1 MAGLFYNA
9 SVLEPG
15 EVRVLRTISM
25 PLASLIVALW
35 ALACQKSE
43 PPPAPA
49 APPAP
54 EVRVPGEADLP
65 GAWEADVRQK
75 ILRVA
80 AEALRERKPGDPAPV
95 AVFDF
100 DHTCVRGDF
109 GRAFFDWMIQKDRI
123 RWGDPIYNALP
134 EDKRSDIRQAVE
146 ALAKLQPEKRA
157 GSREQ
162 ARLRKLMHKSYW
174 GLCRSGNWEQCFP
187 WQVRFYAGY
196 SPQEITAMAR
206 EVWAAELT
214 RPMGSEPI
222 RESPDDEQPALTGTG
237 IRVYAE
243 MRALIGALSRHGFE
257 VWIVTAGPQWV
268 VRAAGPDLGVP
279 EERVLGMRTTVEG
292 GKLTATMDPPPTFRK
307 GKQLAIEK
315 FIGRKPV
322 LAFGDSWSDAE
333 MLAGARQAVLIDRG
347 YADLRKHAQEAGWLV
362 QPEFS
367 VK

>member
-1 MAGLFYNA
+1 MN
-9 SVLEPG
+9 
-15 EVRVLRTISM
+15 VRL
-25 PLASLIVALW
+25 PLYSLALAL
-35 ALACQKSE
+35 ALACCKKSE
-43 PPPAPA
+43 PPPAP
-49 APPAP
+49 PAP
-54 EVRVPGEADLP
+54 AVSVPGEADLP

-75 ILRVA
+75 ILAVA
-80 AEALRERKPGDPAPV
+80 AAALRERKAGDPAPV

-100 DHTCVRGDF
+100 DHTCVRGDL
-109 GRAFFDWMIQKDRI
+109 GRAFFDSMILKDRI
-123 RWGDPIYNALP
+123 RWGEPIFNALP
-134 EDKRSDIRQAVE
+134 EDKRADIQKAVE
-146 ALAKLQPEKRA
+146 ALSKVPPEKRA

-174 GLCRSGNWEQCFP
+174 GLCRSENWEQCFP
-187 WQVRFYAGY
+187 WQVRFYTGY
-196 SPQEITAMAR
+196 TPQEITAMAR

-222 RESPDDEQPALTGTG
+222 REGPDDEQPAITGTG

-243 MRALIGALSRHGFE
+243 MRALIGTLSRYGFE

-268 VRAAGPDLGVP
+268 VRAAASDLGVP
-279 EERVLGMRTTVEG
+279 EERVLGMRTTIQD
-292 GKLTATMDPPPTFRK
+292 GKLTAVMEPPPTFRM
-307 GKQLAIEK
+307 GKQRAIEK
-315 FIGRKPV
+315 FVGRKAT

-362 QPEFS
+362 QPEFP